1 METGSAPFRQDMT
14 EHEAQQ
20 TKVCMYCGQ
29 QRPLSEFR
37 RRTGKRAGPGARRG
51 ACRHCRQRSG
61 QADVS
66 DIPVQQG
73 QSLHMRMQ
81 RPEKIT
87 NESSAAANQRVIQE
101 TSDEGSEKKHS
112 QAEPLSSASSEPSG
126 DRKKR
131 RRRRKSKGQQAQS
144 GLEQSERITESGAAG
159 QTDRDP
165 KVGGRTI
172 SNVRAE
178 QAAAQPAVAASEAS
192 LPEDPQ
198 DPATGTAAAG
208 QQTAAGR
215 KRKRRRKRSAP
226 PGAGTGPDRIAV
238 KSDVPASDRG
248 AAATV
253 DGPLAAGAQP
263 AAPGLDPGQAA
274 PAAAGTAES
283 APMRPQGPQGSRA
296 RPMRK
301 ERAHKA
307 GSEDGARATTSGHR
321 PHSHHARSRSAGAD
335 GRPRRQT
342 PAVPAAIDPEDPSSL
357 RTNRQGMVR
366 MRGKTDKGRRWHQE
380 IDMELAVTL
389 VKEKAAVVVNRYTI
403 RRLFSN
409 KDFKRYIMT
418 RDQYTC
424 YFCGSYGDTID
435 HLLPRAK
442 GGHTTPLN
450 CVCACNLCNQSKA
463 AMDADEFMRSG
474 IPEWNAAHQEELNE
488 LQLQE
493 AQLE

>member
-51 ACRHCRQRSG
+51 ACRRCRQHSG

-81 RPEKIT
+81 RQEKVT

-101 TSDEGSEKKHS
+101 TADEGSGKQQS
-112 QAEPLSSASSEPSG
+112 QAEPLSSSSSEPSG

-131 RRRRKSKGQQAQS
+131 RRRRKSKRQQALP
-144 GLEQSERITESGAAG
+144 GLEQSEWITESSAAG
-159 QTDRDP
+159 QAERDP
-165 KVGGRTI
+165 KVGGRTV
-172 SNVRAE
+172 SSVRAE
-178 QAAAQPAVAASEAS
+178 QAAAQPAVAASGSS

-198 DPATGTAAAG
+198 DPAAGTAAAG

-215 KRKRRRKRSAP
+215 ERKRRRKRSAP

-238 KSDVPASDRG
+238 KSEMPASDRG

-274 PAAAGTAES
+274 AVAAGTAES
-283 APMRPQGPQGSRA
+283 APVRPQGPQGSRA

-301 ERAHKA
+301 ERAHKPA
-307 GSEDGARATTSGHR
+307 SEDGARATTSGHR

-488 LQLQE
+488 LQMQE

>member
-81 RPEKIT
+81 RTEKIT

-126 DRKKR
+126 HRKKR

-198 DPATGTAAAG
+198 DPAAGTTAAG
-208 QQTAAGR
+208 QQAAAGR

-226 PGAGTGPDRIAV
+226 PVAGTGPDRIAV
-238 KSDVPASDRG
+238 KSEVPASDRG

-283 APMRPQGPQGSRA
+283 APVRPQGPQGSRA

-301 ERAHKA
+301 ERAHKPA
-307 GSEDGARATTSGHR
+307 SEDGARTTTSGQR